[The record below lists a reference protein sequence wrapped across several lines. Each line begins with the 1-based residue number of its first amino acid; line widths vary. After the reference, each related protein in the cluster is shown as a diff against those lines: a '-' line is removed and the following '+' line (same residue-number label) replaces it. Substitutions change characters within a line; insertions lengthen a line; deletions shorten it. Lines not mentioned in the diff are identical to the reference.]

1 MTDPKTLLVTVL
13 YNSEPVL
20 ADWLSGVRQLCEDSA
35 SPILASVVDNASDD
49 DTVAKLREM
58 LRPDDPIR
66 LTVHDHNAG
75 WGAGNNVGLQA
86 IGESDLESFSAVVFL
101 NPDVILPAAAHDAM
115 CAALAE
121 DPGAGAVVPRLVDHE
136 GSSRVP
142 AFPHFT
148 LADSLLGLLGWRG
161 MRASRWQRP
170 RTLGTIEDL
179 RGGYAE
185 GSCVM
190 VRQTAL
196 QKAGP
201 FDETFFMYFDDTDL
215 TRRLDAAGYHL
226 RYLPG
231 AAATDL
237 PGKGSRTRLDAA
249 ENRLDRYVYY
259 LASELPYYQK
269 WHGPQ
274 TAVWLARFK
283 LWIDLPMRTVI
294 WRLRHGSQG
303 VWRRCRGI
311 IKKFLASHTERS

>member
-1 MTDPKTLLVTVL
+1 VTDPKTLLVTVL

-20 ADWLSGVRQLCEDSA
+20 ADWLAGVRQLCEDSA
-35 SPILASVVDNASDD
+35 SPIFASVVDNASDD

-86 IGESDLESFSAVVFL
+86 IGESDLESFSTVVFL

-121 DPGAGAVVPRLVDHE
+121 DPGAGAIVPRLVDHE

-196 QKAGP
+196 REAGP

-226 RYLPG
+226 RYLP
-231 AAATDL
+231 ALQQPTCRARVRA
-237 PGKGSRTRLDAA
+237 PGSTL
-249 ENRLDRYVYY
+249 
-259 LASELPYYQK
+259 Q
-269 WHGPQ
+269 
-274 TAVWLARFK
+274 
-283 LWIDLPMRTVI
+283 RTVSTATCTT
-294 WRLRHGSQG
+294 WHPNCLTTRNGMGRGLQSGWPASNSGSTC
-303 VWRRCRGI
+303 RC
-311 IKKFLASHTERS
+311 AP